1 MDLDPPK
8 DRMLLDLLEELVQ
21 ARTGIWNILQV
32 APEDNEKLHR
42 IHGMYA
48 GQILDVRKV
57 MLQEAAMDK
66 DQLLIDAF
74 KGVAGF
80 LLDKGQ
86 TEAAHFIGDHLEE
99 IGMRVKEIWQDSKA
113 FPNWPV
119 DTRTSVDSSLRAS
132 NPSINIRPLNNKKGA
147 DAPAKICAPL
157 PKPISRTT

>member
-1 MDLDPPK
+1 MALDPLK
-8 DRMLLDLLEELVQ
+8 DRMLLDLLEELIQ
-21 ARTGIWNILQV
+21 ARTGIWNILRV

-42 IHGMYA
+42 VHGMYA

-57 MLQEAAMDK
+57 MLQEAATDK

-99 IGMRVKEIWQDSKA
+99 IGMKVKEIWQDSKA
-113 FPNWPV
+113 FPNWRA
-119 DTRTSVDSSLRAS
+119 DTMTSDDSSPPPS
-132 NPSINIRPLNNKKGA
+132 NPSINIRPSNNKKGA
-147 DAPAKICAPL
+147 NAHEKILAPL